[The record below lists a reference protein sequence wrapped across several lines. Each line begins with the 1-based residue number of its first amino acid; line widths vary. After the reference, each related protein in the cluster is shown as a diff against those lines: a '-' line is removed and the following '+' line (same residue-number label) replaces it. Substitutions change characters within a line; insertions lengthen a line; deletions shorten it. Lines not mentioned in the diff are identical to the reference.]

1 MNHSISSYE
10 ERLSGASL
18 INFEHLCTHPEDIMY
33 IVEKYYTDM
42 NFRTA
47 IINNLRNN
55 LAFKRNFY
63 RIFGNLKPNKAN
75 GKGR

>member
-1 MNHSISSYE
+1 MNHSINSYQ

-33 IVEKYYTDM
+33 IVEKYHTDM
-42 NFRTA
+42 NFRKA

-55 LAFKRNFY
+55 LAFKSSFY
-63 RIFGNLKPNKAN
+63 RLFGNLIPIEVN